1 MTGRGADPPGHP
13 VLGQVLSRVV
23 RTTSPRAQASGF
35 VVEVGHSSFLVTAAE
50 VVGEGVQRLLVTFRR
65 ANRLLEVETLGE
77 VGANRAAVCRITS
90 ANFIPPFD
98 IPPLDWLPGA
108 SQRVFSIGFL
118 RGVRGLGAAA
128 NVPFVLGGTVAAV
141 AREDGPVFYV
151 DGSFNPGMAGGP
163 VVCAAAG
170 DERPMVVGVTLGRQP
185 IETKGAAGILSP
197 GEDRDPMVDTSVVA
211 ALGVR
216 AVVDLIGSVVRST
229 TPSS

>member
-141 AREDGPVFYV
+141 ARGGRT
-151 DGSFNPGMAGGP
+151 GSSASM
-163 VVCAAAG
+163 
-170 DERPMVVGVTLGRQP
+170 
-185 IETKGAAGILSP
+185 
-197 GEDRDPMVDTSVVA
+197 
-211 ALGVR
+211 
-216 AVVDLIGSVVRST
+216 VRST
-229 TPSS
+229 REWREGLWYAPRRGTSGRWWSV